1 MQLALCSS
9 PRLALE
15 PAAERRTW
23 GRPSACWAGPEENM
37 KMDGQPR
44 KDNDEQKH
52 ARRPSKRPKKSGK
65 QRRAR
70 EKVGTQMTISPE
82 PPPPAAGGPDR
93 QAQKTEFRQNANKF
107 KPNGHLGAEVSV
119 PNVVRKY
126 AFACNFQALQKKRAA
141 TPESTLQTK
150 MKKIQI

>member
-70 EKVGTQMTISPE
+70 EKVGTQMTIFPE
-82 PPPPAAGGPDR
+82 PPPAAGGPDR
-93 QAQKTEFRQNANKF
+93 QAQKTDFRQNANKF

-119 PNVVRKY
+119 PNVGRKY
-126 AFACNFQALQKKRAA
+126 AFGGILQTLQKKRAA
-141 TPESTLQTK
+141 APEPTLQTK
-150 MKKIQI
+150 MNKIQI